1 MEIPIEE
8 LDIEI
13 KKDREDRL
21 KNRNIM
27 KEKLEKIQQ
36 KEKEQK

>member
-27 KEKLEKIQQ
+27 KEKLEKI
-36 KEKEQK
+36 